1 MSICD
6 VHLLFTFF
14 QPYGLGLQRLYAI
27 DFFNR
32 MTDRAVIAWYVNFK
46 REGQNAAM
54 KPLKFVPRCL
64 KCELLKKI
72 RGHSEIMSPTLLWDY
87 EAKMIFVSLTP
98 PLLNQIPTA
107 ESTFWG
113 LKDLGNNSALVFR
126 TEQNVVNMALF
137 EPNPDQIDSSH
148 NSMNVKALSTKKKHS
163 MKPWNLP
170 EVGAGAQLWVSLD
183 DGKLCAVETDGNFSK
198 VLDLPAIL
206 KADLKITSKMATVR
220 DNKVSEDILVFGIK
234 VNNSTSAFKSF
245 LSSRGITQTNATAF
259 LIAIDTPENAA
270 ENEHPVAW
278 MVPTPEDTIISGQIV
293 GVQGDGDT
301 PDQIVYFSQIEGKF
315 ARIVSVV

>member
-1 MSICD
+1 
-6 VHLLFTFF
+6 
-14 QPYGLGLQRLYAI
+14 
-27 DFFNR
+27 
-32 MTDRAVIAWYVNFK
+32 MTDRAVIAWYVNFE
-46 REGQNAAM
+46 REGKKTVM

-72 RGHSEIMSPTLLWDY
+72 RGHSEILSPTLLWDY

-98 PLLNQIPTA
+98 PLLNQIPNA

-113 LKDLGNNSALVFR
+113 LKDLGNSSALVFR

-137 EPNPDQIDSSH
+137 EPNPDEAESLETSESST
-148 NSMNVKALSTKKKHS
+148 NVNIFSTVNKHS
-163 MKPWNLP
+163 MKPWDLP

-206 KADLKITSKMATVR
+206 KTDLKITSKMVTVR
-220 DNKVSEDILVFGIK
+220 DNKVSEDILAFGIK

-270 ENEHPVAW
+270 QNEHPVAW